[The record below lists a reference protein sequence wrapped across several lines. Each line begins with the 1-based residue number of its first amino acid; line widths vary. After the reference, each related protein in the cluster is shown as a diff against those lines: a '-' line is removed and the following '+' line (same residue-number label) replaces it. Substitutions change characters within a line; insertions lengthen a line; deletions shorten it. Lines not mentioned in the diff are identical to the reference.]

1 MFKQHSFL
9 VVHTNSV
16 FHCHRFKSSKIK
28 EVFQTLP
35 AFKFSEYIGQVWLV
49 KSSVLTLT
57 SQMCNVG
64 LFWNSE
70 IKVKHGIFSAS
81 SILVSL
87 CYSSLQI
94 LCKAQVVVFSRF
106 LIKTTN
112 CLIFRTFNHMKLGPL
127 TKFDKGNMMAPKN
140 WQWHH
145 VAKFWPHCH
154 FFGLLPIWSNPKADS
169 ECMVHNF

>member
-1 MFKQHSFL
+1 M
-9 VVHTNSV
+9 
-16 FHCHRFKSSKIK
+16 
-28 EVFQTLP
+28 
-35 AFKFSEYIGQVWLV
+35 V

-57 SQMCNVG
+57 GQICNVG
-64 LFWNSE
+64 LFWNSQ

-87 CYSSLQI
+87 CCSSLQI
-94 LCKAQVVVFSRF
+94 LCKAQVVMFSGF

-127 TKFDKGNMMAPKN
+127 TKFDKGNMMTSKN
-140 WQWHH
+140 WQWRH

-154 FFGLLPIWSNPKADS
+154 FFGLLPIWSNPRQILNVWSIIFKFSLSKTFFSNAKLKAELKNPYHS
-169 ECMVHNF
+169 SHVCAYVPNFKFLSQS